1 MVPILKYYSYNSSP
15 NDEELQTCI
24 NIAEKSKSVV
34 LLYYACTNLTNNTD
48 VNHVFIHSDDTIS
61 SLKLRISAGY
71 RLL

>member
-1 MVPILKYYSYNSSP
+1 MVPVLKYYSYNPTP
-15 NDEELQTCI
+15 NDEELQSCI

-34 LLYYACTNLTNNTD
+34 LLYYACRGLTNDTD
-48 VNHVFIHSDDTIS
+48 VNHVFIHSDDTVA